1 MKKYSEKQKLKAV
14 EAYLSG
20 DRGLRVTAEL
30 HQVGFDSLRVWVAA
44 YRAHGRGG
52 LEAKA
57 RQGYDLQFKLQVLSR
72 VRDEGLSYREAAAM
86 FNIRRFDVIG
96 MWERAYRA
104 GGLAALKS
112 SRQAEKSGMSQT
124 TNEPEASEAG
134 RDAELSRQELL
145 QELQRLRMENA
156 YLKKLEALVRDQSRS
171 APNNGRESCSS

>member
-112 SRQAEKSGMSQT
+112 SRQAEKSGMSDDQR
-124 TNEPEASEAG
+124 PEASEAG

-171 APNNGRESCSS
+171 APNNGRESSSS